1 VSTFSDRI
9 DALTAADL
17 VAAGSMKWTAYPGCM
32 GAWVAEA
39 DFGLAPAIE
48 TALCKASQQRLTGY
62 VPVELRALVKQTAVE
77 YQARRHDWHI
87 SATQVFTLPD
97 VLAGLIDVMTHF
109 MRPGTKVIVPTP
121 NYMPFVALPE
131 VHHRD
136 IIQVPLRRDDTG
148 FHLDLADLAAA
159 FAAGGELLIL
169 CNPHNPIGKVY
180 TRAELEGIS
189 QVVAANNGLV
199 FSDEIHAPLIY
210 DGARHIPYAS
220 ISEVAAHHTVTAFS
234 ASKAFN
240 TAGLKCAQ
248 MVLTNPQQQQ
258 WAIARDL
265 EHEPGVLGVLA
276 NIAAYRDGD
285 AWLADELAY
294 LDGNRHLVL
303 ERITAGLPA
312 ARMLPP
318 QATYLA
324 WIDLTAYQLGDD
336 LAQWFREHAQVA
348 ITNGGDCGEA
358 GRGHIRLNFATPRPV
373 LDEMLERIVRAVAAR

>member
-1 VSTFSDRI
+1 MSTFSDRI